1 MVHEVSDDSVL
12 PTVLL
17 LVSGCIGTFRFGIPS
32 ELQRICVLSD
42 VLHVVFSRLST
53 CRVQGTAQ
61 SPGDESET
69 DTQSFGEMP

>member
-17 LVSGCIGTFRFGIPS
+17 LVSGCIGTFWFGIPS

-53 CRVQGTAQ
+53 CHVQGTAQ